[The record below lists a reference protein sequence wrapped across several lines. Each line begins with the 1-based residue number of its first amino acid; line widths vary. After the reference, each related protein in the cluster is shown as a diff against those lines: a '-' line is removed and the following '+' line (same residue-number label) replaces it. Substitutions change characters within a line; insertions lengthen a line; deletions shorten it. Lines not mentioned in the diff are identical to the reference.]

1 MQPLDDRTAER
12 IADIVVDI
20 GGPYERKS
28 YELEP
33 LLRRAGWVPAPEYD
47 GSPRV
52 RWLAEQLVEHRDDP
66 ARIERFLCRVCDP
79 REYDDGK
86 EVADDFR
93 AALNG
98 ILEAEGLVISAVGGR
113 PVLGEL
119 GSDGAAHYSE
129 PEGLEE
135 RLRRLVLDEVAAE
148 MLVNRLSEARLCMRS
163 GAHTMTVI
171 GLGSL
176 VEGLLHAVLT
186 ERDEKVQQHGFI
198 NQQGKKL
205 AADRVGLAVLLDTAR
220 EHGWIQ
226 FDAHRFLGPVK
237 EFRNFIHPRQEVA
250 SHARLDHDTVM
261 MCWGPIGALFN
272 DVEERLATTG
282 G

>member
-1 MQPLDDRTAER
+1 MQ
-12 IADIVVDI
+12 
-20 GGPYERKS
+20 
-28 YELEP
+28 
-33 LLRRAGWVPAPEYD
+33 
-47 GSPRV
+47 
-52 RWLAEQLVEHRDDP
+52 WLAEKLIENRFDP

-86 EVADDFR
+86 AVAEEFR
-93 AALNG
+93 DVLNG

-119 GSDGAAHYSE
+119 GANGAAHYSE
-129 PEGLEE
+129 PDGLEE

-148 MLVNRLSEARLCMRS
+148 MLVNRLTEARICIRN
-163 GAHTMTVI
+163 GAHTLAVI

-176 VEGLLHAVLT
+176 VEGVLHSVLT
-186 ERDEKVQQHGFI
+186 ERDEKVQQNGFV
-198 NQQGKKL
+198 NEHGKKVP
-205 AADRVGLAVLLDTAR
+205 ADRVRLAVLLDTAR
-220 EHGWIQ
+220 ENGWIQ

-250 SHARLDHDTVM
+250 SQARLDHDTVM

-272 DVEERLATTG
+272 DVEERLATAG

>member
-1 MQPLDDRTAER
+1 MQPLDDRTAEK
-12 IADIVVDI
+12 IADIVVDR

-28 YELEP
+28 YELAP
-33 LLRRAGWVPAPEYD
+33 LLGRAGWSPVPEYD

-52 RWLAEQLVEHRDDP
+52 HWLAEQLIENRADP

-86 EVADDFR
+86 AAAEAFRGEVNR
-93 AALNG
+93 

-119 GSDGAAHYSE
+119 GADGAAHYSE
-129 PEGLEE
+129 PDGLEE
-135 RLRRLVLDEVAAE
+135 RLQRLVLDKVAAE
-148 MLVNRLSEARLCMRS
+148 MLVNRLTDARLCMRI
-163 GAHTMTVI
+163 GAHTMAVI

-176 VEGLLHAVLT
+176 VEGVLYAVLT
-186 ERDEKVQQHGFI
+186 ERDEKVQKDGFI
-198 NQQGKKL
+198 NAHGKKVP
-205 AADRVGLAVLLDTAR
+205 ADRVGLAVLLDTAR
-220 EHGWIQ
+220 ENGWIQ

-237 EFRNFIHPRQEVA
+237 EFRNFIHPRQEVV
-250 SHARLDHDTVM
+250 SQARLDHDTVM

-272 DVEERLATTG
+272 DVEERLATAG

>member
-1 MQPLDDRTAER
+1 MQPLDDRTAEK

-20 GGPYERKS
+20 GGPYERRS
-28 YELEP
+28 YELEA
-33 LLRRAGWVPAPEYD
+33 LLRRAGWTPCPEYD

-52 RWLAEQLVEHRDDP
+52 RWLVEQLIDNSGDP
-66 ARIERFLCRVCDP
+66 ARIEHFLCRVCDP

-86 EVADDFR
+86 VVAEEFR
-93 AALNG
+93 GAVNG
-98 ILEAEGLVISAVGGR
+98 VLEPEGLVLSVVGGR

-119 GSDGAAHYSE
+119 GADGTAQYAE
-129 PEGLEE
+129 PDGLEE
-135 RLRRLVLDEVAAE
+135 RLRHLVLDEISAE
-148 MLVNRLSEARLCMRS
+148 MLVNRLTEARLCMRN
-163 GAHTMTVI
+163 GAYTMTVI

-186 ERDEKVQQHGFI
+186 ERDEKVGQDGFF
-198 NQQGKKL
+198 NKDGKKV
-205 AADRVGLAVLLDTAR
+205 DDGNVGLAVLIDTAQKN
-220 EHGWIQ
+220 GWIQ

-237 EFRNFIHPRQEVA
+237 EFRNFIHPRKEVV
-250 SHARLDHDTVM
+250 SRTRFDHDTVM

-272 DVEERLATTG
+272 DVEERVATAG

>member
-12 IADIVVDI
+12 IAEIVVDI

-28 YELEP
+28 YELEA
-33 LLRRAGWVPAPEYD
+33 LLRRAGWVPPPEYD

-52 RWLAEQLVEHRDDP
+52 RWLVEQLVEHRDDP
-66 ARIERFLCRVCDP
+66 TRIEHFLCRVCDP

-86 EVADDFR
+86 VVAEEFR
-93 AALNG
+93 AAVNG
-98 ILEAEGLVISAVGGR
+98 VLEAEGLVISAVGGR

-119 GSDGAAHYSE
+119 GVDGAAHYSE
-129 PEGLEE
+129 PDDLEE
-135 RLRRLVLDEVAAE
+135 RLRSIVVDKAAAE
-148 MLVNRLSEARLCMRS
+148 MLVNRLTEARLCMRS

-186 ERDEKVQQHGFI
+186 ERDGKVQEVGFVDSE
-198 NQQGKKL
+198 GRKVR
-205 AADRVGLAVLLDTAR
+205 ADRVGLALLLHTAR
-220 EHGWIQ
+220 KHGWIQ
-226 FDAHRFLGPVK
+226 FDAHKFLDPVK
-237 EFRNFIHPRQEVA
+237 EFRNFIHPRREVA
-250 SHARLDHDTVM
+250 SQTRLDHDTVM
-261 MCWGPIGALFN
+261 MCWGPISALFN
-272 DVEERLATTG
+272 DIEERLAVMG

>member
-12 IADIVVDI
+12 IADIVVDM

-28 YELEP
+28 YELGP
-33 LLRRAGWVPAPEYD
+33 LLARAGWSPVPDYD
-47 GSPRV
+47 GSPRLQ
-52 RWLAEQLVEHRDDP
+52 WLAEKLIENRFDP

-86 EVADDFR
+86 AVAEEFR
-93 AALNG
+93 DVLNG

-119 GSDGAAHYSE
+119 GANGAAHYSE
-129 PEGLEE
+129 PDGLEE

-148 MLVNRLSEARLCMRS
+148 MLVNRLTEARICIRN
-163 GAHTMTVI
+163 GAHTLAVI

-176 VEGLLHAVLT
+176 VEGVLHSVLT
-186 ERDEKVQQHGFI
+186 ERDEKVQQNGFV
-198 NQQGKKL
+198 NEHGKKVP
-205 AADRVGLAVLLDTAR
+205 ADRVGLAVLLDTAR
-220 EHGWIQ
+220 ENGWIQ

-250 SHARLDHDTVM
+250 SQARLDHDTVM

-272 DVEERLATTG
+272 DVEERLATAG